1 MDTVDAAKR
10 SEIMRSVRG
19 RDTGPEMV
27 VRRLTHSLGFR
38 YRLHDRELPGCPDL
52 VFRSRKKV
60 IFVHG
65 CFWHQHKGCQRAQLP
80 TSRTEYWAAKLG
92 ANKKRD
98 VRNCRK
104 LARLGWE
111 VLTLWECRL
120 GDLDRLARRIG
131 SFLHAESEQKY

>member
-10 SEIMRSVRG
+10 SEIMRRVRG
-19 RDTGPEMV
+19 RDTGPEMI

-65 CFWHQHKGCQRAQLP
+65 CFWHQHKGCRRAQLP
-80 TSRTEYWAAKLG
+80 TSRADYWAAKLR

-98 VRNCRK
+98 ARNCK
-104 LARLGWE
+104 ELSQAGWK
-111 VLTLWECRL
+111 VLTLWECHL
-120 GDLDRLARRIG
+120 GDLDRLARSIN
-131 SFLHAESEQKY
+131 SFLGEKSEQKC

>member
-65 CFWHQHKGCQRAQLP
+65 CFWHQHKGCHRAQLP
-80 TSRTEYWAAKLG
+80 ATRADYWAAKLG

-98 VRNCRK
+98 ARNCRK
-104 LARLGWE
+104 LARIGWK

-120 GDLDRLARRIG
+120 GDLDRLARRIV
-131 SFLHAESEQKY
+131 SFLQEKK